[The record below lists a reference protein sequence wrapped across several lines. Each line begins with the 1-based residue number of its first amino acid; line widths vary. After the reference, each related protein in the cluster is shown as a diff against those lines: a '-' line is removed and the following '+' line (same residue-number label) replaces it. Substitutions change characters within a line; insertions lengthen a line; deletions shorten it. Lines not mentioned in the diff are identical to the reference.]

1 MKPKTHVAALVSQAL
16 LFCQA
21 AMRALLRR
29 CARCAD
35 RGIHRF
41 LAGFMLLTLLGTSI
55 AHAAGWARNY
65 GTAPGNAQ
73 TLSTAVDVAGNVYI
87 TGHFSGVTLVIGGV
101 TLTRVGGQ
109 DSFVAKLDADGT
121 VLWAKNY
128 GGFAAIV
135 EGNGVAV
142 DGAGNVYLSGTF
154 DASLSTPALPV
165 IGSDDAF
172 ALKLDAS
179 GNTIWAKNY
188 GGSGA
193 SMYGYGIAVDGSG
206 NVYLSGYFDSWDL
219 TAPALTKIGNS
230 DAFALKLDASG
241 TTLWARNY
249 GGIGANAV
257 SYGIAVD
264 GSGNVYL
271 SGNFSNASLSTPA
284 LTRIGDRDALVLKLD
299 AAGSTVWARN
309 YGGVAAEA
317 YGNAIAVDG
326 SGNVY
331 LGGDF
336 DANLSTPVLTRI
348 GTGSD
353 AFALKLDGSG
363 TTTWANSYG
372 GVGARTYTAGIAV
385 DGYGNVYLSGDFAFA
400 NTSAPALTKIGNSD
414 AFALKLDAS
423 GSPTWAKNYGGSGA
437 NMYGYDIAVD
447 GWGNVYLGGYFHV
460 ANLTTPP
467 LTKIGSQD
475 AYILKEV
482 APAFPVLAVSYND
495 NTSTGGTVP
504 TDGTA
509 YVSGATVTVLGNTG
523 SLVKTGSTFAG
534 WNTVAD
540 GSGTSYA
547 PAATFAIGSGN
558 VTLYAKWT
566 VNNYTVSF
574 TSNGGTAVTSQT
586 VAYNGTAT
594 SPAAPTK
601 TGSTFAGWFSDVG
614 LTSAFVFS
622 TAITAD
628 TTLYAKWTPIP
639 TATSIPTLSEWGM
652 IVLSGL
658 MAFCGFFILRRRG
671 QLRF

>member
-193 SMYGYGIAVDGSG
+193 SMYG
-206 NVYLSGYFDSWDL
+206 
-219 TAPALTKIGNS
+219 
-230 DAFALKLDASG
+230 
-241 TTLWARNY
+241 
-249 GGIGANAV
+249 
-257 SYGIAVD
+257 YGIAVD